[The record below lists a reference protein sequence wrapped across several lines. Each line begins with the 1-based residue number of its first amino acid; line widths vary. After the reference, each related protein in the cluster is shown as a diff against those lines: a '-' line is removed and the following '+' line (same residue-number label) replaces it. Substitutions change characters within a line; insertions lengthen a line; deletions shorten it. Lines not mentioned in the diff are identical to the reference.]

1 MRSATNRFAI
11 RATALAGSSAYARP
25 LAPTEEHTLHHGLW
39 QITIDYPVKRL
50 AIHLLDGPEFWTDET
65 PKTGDF
71 AKYDLAPDTYVVQ
84 TVYEDGYVENRHLN
98 IRGGSEERWVTHPY
112 KRSAPIP

>member
-1 MRSATNRFAI
+1 MGPKASRSK
-11 RATALAGSSAYARP
+11 ALAAAVASSPFRGK
-25 LAPTEEHTLHHGLW
+25 LTDTLHHGLW
-39 QITIDYPVKRL
+39 QITVDYPVKRL

-71 AKYDLAPDTYVVQ
+71 AKYALAPDTYVVQ
-84 TVYEDGYVENRHLN
+84 TVYEDGHVENRHLN

-112 KRSAPIP
+112 KSSAPIP

>member
-1 MRSATNRFAI
+1 VRSATNRSAI
-11 RATALAGSSAYARP
+11 RATAPVDPSAYARP
-25 LAPTEEHTLHHGLW
+25 LGPTEEHTLHHGLW
-39 QITIDYPVKRL
+39 QITVDYPVKRL